1 MLRGLALAALA
12 MVSACAGAPP
22 PIITP
27 APGPSITTAPVGP
40 PAEEAFRPPEVQ
52 RETGLQLVI
61 GSRAERLTQLFGT
74 ARIDLTEG
82 DARKLQFA
90 NDECVL
96 DIFLYPLER
105 DQEPVATHVAAR
117 RPQDGSA
124 QDKAGCIAELRR

>member
-1 MLRGLALAALA
+1 MRSMAAMTLIA
-12 MVSACAGAPP
+12 VTSACAGAPP

-27 APGPSITTAPVGP
+27 PPGPSITTAPVGP
-40 PAEEAFRPPEVQ
+40 PAEEAFRPPAVQ
-52 RETGLQLVI
+52 RESGLQLVI
-61 GSRAERLTQLFGT
+61 GSRAERLTQLFGA

-90 NDECVL
+90 NEECVL

-117 RPQDGSA
+117 RPQDGSV